1 MSEVQHPLASISA
14 VVFYTKVK
22 DQSALSFLY
31 IYKSLQS
38 RWVFRNFQL
47 VQLL

>member
-22 DQSALSFLY
+22 NQSALPFLY